1 MSLARKSVAR
11 HIKLALILLLLSLS
25 SGLSSSCN
33 RTVTRPVTHQV
44 VILGFDGMSPILA
57 AKWMQEGKL
66 PHFQRLA
73 QTGTFMKLA
82 TTNPPESPVAW
93 AAFATGLNP
102 GGTGIYDFLARDSK
116 SYLPRIALV
125 GRQKPRFL
133 FGLIPIRPARVTN
146 ERHGIPFYKAVADS
160 GYKTTALRMPLE
172 FPPTPVPGGKLLAGL
187 SVPDIRG
194 TWGTFFYFGTDV
206 TPWDEGD
213 TEFGGRIKRIQLK
226 DNQASSTIGGP
237 VDPAASSFRRVS
249 VPIGFKVASDHTAVT
264 IQLSSQSEI
273 VQDAHWSRWW
283 RVKFRI
289 APFLSVSAICR
300 FYVLGV
306 YPDLRIYMPPMNIDP
321 KDPVFPVSYPAAW
334 SKQLAEKWGDFKT
347 LGWWHDTWALNE
359 NRISDGLF
367 LQDTFHTMHTLTK
380 ILLDQLQN
388 HPPSLM
394 VAIYT
399 STDSVSHMFWRLMDP
414 ESPTYSPG
422 EAKEYGDAI
431 LRTYEQCDK
440 VVGEV
445 EKRMKPG
452 ATLIIVS
459 DHGFHAFNYGFNTN
473 TWLVKNGYMVLK
485 NPNAAEGQLK
495 LENLYDQGS
504 FFPNVDWKRTKAYA
518 LGLGQI
524 YLNQKG
530 REGEGIV
537 EPGKEADDLL
547 REIRRKLFAFHD
559 PDTGK
564 PVLEDVQIVRN
575 IDHGAYMAEAPD
587 LQLNFYP
594 GYRTSWQTALGAI
607 PPGIVIANM
616 KKWSGDHCASDPK
629 DTHAIL
635 FINRKVDNSDPSIED
650 VAPTVLK
657 LFHVPAPGN
666 LDGKPWTLDPLTE
679 KESGR

>member
-1 MSLARKSVAR
+1 MSLVSNWAAR
-11 HIKLALILLLLSLS
+11 HLKFSLLLLLLSLS
-25 SGLSSSCN
+25 AGLFSSCK
-33 RTVTRPVTHQV
+33 RTVTQPVTNQV
-44 VILGFDGMSPILA
+44 IILGFDGMSPILA
-57 AKWMQEGKL
+57 ARWGQDGKL
-66 PHFQRLA
+66 PHFEELA
-73 QTGTFMKLA
+73 QTGTFMKLG

-102 GGTGIYDFLARDSK
+102 GETGIYDFLARNPK
-116 SYLPRIALV
+116 TYLPRISLV
-125 GRQKPRFL
+125 ARQKPKFL
-133 FGLIPIRPARVTN
+133 FGLIPISPAIVTN
-146 ERHGIPFYKAVADS
+146 ERHGIPFYKTVADS
-160 GYKTTALRMPLE
+160 GYKTTVLRMPLE
-172 FPPTPVPGGKLLAGL
+172 FPPTPVAGSKLLAGL

-206 TPWDEGD
+206 TKWDEGD
-213 TEFGGRIKRIQLK
+213 TEFGGRLNRIQLK
-226 DNQASSTIGGP
+226 GNEASSTIDGP
-237 VDPAASSFRRVS
+237 ADPTAGSFRRVS
-249 VPIGFKVASDHTAVT
+249 VPIHFKVAGDHAAVI
-264 IQLSSQSEI
+264 IQLSDHLE
-273 VQDAHWSRWW
+273 VVKDRHWSRWLN
-283 RVKFRI
+283 VKFKI
-289 APFLSVSAICR
+289 TPFLSISAICR
-300 FYVLGV
+300 FYVLEV
-306 YPDLRIYMPPMNIDP
+306 FPDLRIYMPPMNIDP
-321 KDPVFPVSYPAAW
+321 KDPVLPISYPASW

-367 LQDTFHTMHTLTK
+367 LQDTFRTMNMLTK

-414 ESPTYSPG
+414 LSPTYNLA

-445 EKRMKPG
+445 EEKMKPG

-495 LENLYDQGS
+495 LEDLYDQGS
-504 FFPNVDWKRTKAYA
+504 FFPNVDWKGTKAYA

-524 YLNQKG
+524 YLNLKG
-530 REGEGIV
+530 REKEGII
-537 EPGKEADDLL
+537 EPGKGAEDLL
-547 REIRRKLFAFHD
+547 REIRNKLLAFRD
-559 PDTGK
+559 PDSRK
-564 PVLEDVQIVRN
+564 PVLEDVQILRT
-575 IDHGAYMAEAPD
+575 IDHGPYMAEAPD

-607 PPGIVIANM
+607 PPGIVVANM
-616 KKWSGDHCASDPK
+616 RKWSGDHCASDPR
-629 DTHAIL
+629 DTHAVL
-635 FINRKVDNSDPSIED
+635 FINRKIDNSDPSILD

-657 LFHVPAPGN
+657 MFHVPAPN
-666 LDGKPWTLDPLTE
+666 KLDGKPWTLAPILKNE
-679 KESGR
+679 AGR